1 MSTILENKIE
11 IKSQNL
17 PQTEIIT
24 IQVEIEIETEEITIE
39 STKIKMNTKDLTIN
53 TNKNLIPIPE
63 AEINKQVATTEKHQ
77 PDNKKIT
84 IQDLRD
90 RPIEILIFQ
99 DSMVVDI
106 DRYE

>member
-24 IQVEIEIETEEITIE
+24 IQVEIETEEITIE

-63 AEINKQVATTEKHQ
+63 AEINKQVVTTTEKHQ

-84 IQDLRD
+84 IQDLQD
-90 RPIEILIFQ
+90 RTIEILIFQ
-99 DSMVVDI
+99 DSMVDI